1 MVAWLSQMEIGL
13 KYQRLIWVFMLLQRR
28 ELNWRQRMQSSVE
41 CGLEFDSNQ
50 IKYSIFKLDNNGIGE
65 CGVRQLAKCHWN
77 KLLLIDLCNTR
88 IIKMTIKLETLAASG

>member
-77 KLLLIDLCNTR
+77 NLGQINLGNMN
-88 IIKMTIKLETLAASG
+88 IIKSIIISETLAASG